1 MEKRTWVW
9 NANSGTWQVTEDLKF
24 MSGPMLFG
32 RHIMELNATNIPLA
46 RSYVWGLGL
55 SETMDGAGGVGGF
68 LWVRLHT
75 ASGAAA
81 GTHFVAYDGNGNVV
95 ALVSA
100 TTGTETARYEYGP
113 FGEPIRVTGP
123 AAGLNP
129 FRFSTKRT
137 DPTTDLVLYEY
148 RVYSP
153 TLGRWLS
160 RDPIGELGG
169 WASYAIGANSLLN
182 TVDLYGLKDYKLG
195 TEDPTIRPDVGA
207 GAWGS
212 KPPHLVFILL
222 KLKIQEAIPLAWLG
236 MPDAANHLLHY
247 FGNSGRDYTIRLQK
261 MIDDVP
267 SAKRVYEREL
277 ALAQQ
282 FVESLPEGKHQI
294 TSGAASGAADGA
306 YITESESP
314 NWYFAVAGY
323 NAWGKGIATVCKDEY
338 TLQFEYKFYD
348 RYNWD
353 IGKEVK
359 ILGVTVTDKFMGE
372 FHRQAPGQR
381 I

>member
-1 MEKRTWVW
+1 
-9 NANSGTWQVTEDLKF
+9 
-24 MSGPMLFG
+24 
-32 RHIMELNATNIPLA
+32 
-46 RSYVWGLGL
+46 
-55 SETMDGAGGVGGF
+55 
-68 LWVRLHT
+68 
-75 ASGAAA
+75 
-81 GTHFVAYDGNGNVV
+81 
-95 ALVSA
+95 
-100 TTGTETARYEYGP
+100 
-113 FGEPIRVTGP
+113 
-123 AAGLNP
+123 
-129 FRFSTKRT
+129 
-137 DPTTDLVLYEY
+137 
-148 RVYSP
+148 
-153 TLGRWLS
+153 
-160 RDPIGELGG
+160 
-169 WASYAIGANSLLN
+169 
-182 TVDLYGLKDYKLG
+182 
-195 TEDPTIRPDVGA
+195 
-207 GAWGS
+207 
-212 KPPHLVFILL
+212 
-222 KLKIQEAIPLAWLG
+222 

-372 FHRQAPGQR
+372 FHRQGLAKEFDMRGSVKKTVKWKKGQAPTVTDGWPSEGGR
-381 I
+381 R